1 MNRLSPICIA
11 LSLILAGCGG
21 ATSSEEDETMTPDI
35 LIDDECNT
43 RNATSTVAS
52 FAAALLSTAM
62 LAGCSDGDSNSGHT
76 VSGTLFT
83 AGQTVIDYDINDV
96 YSGSLTNDDPF
107 NGQPLPNVVTVQGFA
122 SNTPTNATAT
132 GDAEFE
138 RFANVAD
145 ESDYYAVSL
154 QGGQRIVMNVVD
166 YYGNNNPDSAYAGD
180 LDMYLYLNTGGD
192 PIRSSQSETNREEFS
207 VPADGDYILE
217 VFAYSGISKYVLQI
231 LPASNSLLP
240 TASESQPARPSFK
253 PGEAI
258 VQWKDTADTSAITA
272 FNVRDHRAQAMSTAT
287 DRPVKLNLRK
297 PASVERLSASTG
309 QDLSAFNAG
318 RDTLSAIKALNQRDD
333 VEYAEP
339 NYIRYATATP
349 DDGLYRLQFHYADIR
364 LPQAWD
370 LSTGS
375 SSVTVAVIDS
385 GVFLNHEDL
394 AGKLVSGYDFISDS
408 SVSRD
413 GDGIDSNPDDPGDSN
428 QRGAS
433 SWHGTHVTGTIA
445 AATNNQQGTAG
456 AGWDTRVMPLR
467 VLGLNGE
474 GSTYDVLQAVRYA
487 ARLSNDSGTLPSSR
501 ADIINLSLGS
511 SFRSSAEQDAFTAA
525 RNAGVIIVA
534 AAGNS
539 STDELFY
546 PASYDGV
553 ISVSATAPDDSLA
566 YYSNFGSK
574 IDVAAP
580 GGDLRNDT
588 NSDGQ
593 ADGVL
598 STSVDD
604 SAGTRQ
610 SAYTLQQGTS
620 MATPHV
626 AGVLALMKAVDPT
639 LTPGE
644 VDSLL
649 SSGRITDDIG
659 AAGRDNEFGHGLIN
673 ALKAVQEANNLAGGG
688 SVPQVPVLESDPDEL
703 QFGSGS
709 SLTLTLN
716 NVNDEADDPVITTG
730 VSEDW
735 LTVSPS
741 DVDSNGF
748 GEYVVTV
755 DRADLVD
762 GMYEGLVRFTP
773 DTGNSLDVTV
783 TMRVGDII
791 TMTDSA
797 PQYVLLEDSETAEIV
812 AETLVNPNGSYAVT
826 DVPTGSYRIVAGSDI
841 DVDLFICQ
849 NGETCGGYP
858 DSVTEEVVEVNGD
871 VTDID
876 FVVSLVSGIDVSDD
890 GGLGILRAN
899 PSADPEEPDLIESE
913 PADNSMEDE
922 SDSKPVR
929 SVSR

>member
-1 MNRLSPICIA
+1 MNRHYLICIT
-11 LSLILAGCGG
+11 LSLILTGCG
-21 ATSSEEDETMTPDI
+21 SSDSNEDDETMTPDVS
-35 LIDDECNT
+35 IDNECDSRKT
-43 RNATSTVAS
+43 SSTVAGL
-52 FAAALLSTAM
+52 AATLLSTAI
-62 LAGCSDGDSNSGHT
+62 LTGCSDGDSGSGHT

-83 AGQTVIDYDINDV
+83 AGQTVIDYDINDI

-122 SNTPTNATAT
+122 SNTPTNAVAA

-145 ESDYYAVSL
+145 ESDYFAVSL
-154 QGGQRIVMNVVD
+154 QGGQRVVLNVVD

-180 LDMYLYLNTGGD
+180 LDMYLYPNSGGD

-207 VPADGDYILE
+207 VPTDGDYILE

-231 LPASNSLLP
+231 LPTSNSILP
-240 TASESQPARPSFK
+240 VTSNARTHRQSFK
-253 PGEAI
+253 SGEAI
-258 VQWKDTADTSAITA
+258 VQWKDSADTAATSALS
-272 FNVRDHRAQAMSTAT
+272 VRGHRVEATSTAK
-287 DRPVKLNLRK
+287 DRPVKLKLDRA
-297 PASVERLSASTG
+297 ASVQRLSASNG
-309 QDLSAFNAG
+309 QDLSVFTAG
-318 RDTLSAIKALNQRDD
+318 RDTLTTIKALNQRDD

-349 DDGLYRLQFHYADIR
+349 NDSLYRSPFNYTDIR

-370 LSTGS
+370 LTTGS
-375 SSVTVAVIDS
+375 SSVIVAVIDS
-385 GVFLNHEDL
+385 GVFLNHDDL
-394 AGKLVSGYDFISDS
+394 AGKLVSGYDFISDP

-413 GDGIDSNPDDPGDSN
+413 GDGIDSNPDDPGDKTQLS
-428 QRGAS
+428 AS
-433 SWHGTHVTGTIA
+433 SWHGTHVTGTVA
-445 AATNNQQGTAG
+445 AATNNQKGVAG

-467 VLGLNGE
+467 VLGLDGK

-534 AAGNS
+534 AAGNR

-553 ISVSATAPDDSLA
+553 ISVSAAAPDRTLA
-566 YYSNFGSK
+566 DYSNFGTR
-574 IDVAAP
+574 IDVSAH
-580 GGDLRNDT
+580 GGVRSDFDG
-588 NSDGQ
+588 DGQ
-593 ADGVL
+593 SDSIL
-598 STSVDD
+598 STFVDTTD
-604 SAGTRQ
+604 GTRK
-610 SAYTLQQGTS
+610 SGYALLYGTS

-639 LTPGE
+639 LTPSE

-649 SSGRITDDIG
+649 SSGLITDDIG
-659 AAGRDNEFGHGLIN
+659 AAGRDNQFGHGLIN

-688 SVPQVPVLESDPDEL
+688 SVPQVPVLESDPDKL

-709 SLTLTLN
+709 SLTLTLD
-716 NVNDEADDPVITTG
+716 NVNSEAADPAIATD

-735 LTVSPS
+735 LSISPS
-741 DVDSNGF
+741 NVDSNGF
-748 GEYVVTV
+748 GEYRVTI
-755 DRADLVD
+755 DRTDLVD
-762 GMYEGLVRFTP
+762 GIYEGLIRFTP

-783 TMRVGDII
+783 TMRVGDIVAI
-791 TMTDSA
+791 TDSA

-812 AETLVNPNGSYAVT
+812 AETLVNPDGSYAVT
-826 DVPTGSYRIVAGSDI
+826 DVPAGSYRIIAGSDI

-858 DSVTEEVVEVNGD
+858 DSVTEEVVEVDGD

-876 FVVSLVSGIDVSDD
+876 FVVSLISGIDVSDD

-899 PSADPEEPDLIESE
+899 PSTGHEEPE
-913 PADNSMEDE
+913 PADSSTKDE
-922 SDSKPVR
+922 SDNKPVR